1 MSERRMRKV
10 LLIQRKEMERF
21 QAYLQERGCSGAMM
35 PKYMHDVGVLA
46 SFCGGQTMDKGTLVA
61 FKN

>member
-1 MSERRMRKV
+1 M

-21 QAYLQERGCSGAMM
+21 QAYLQERGCSGAMVT
-35 PKYMHDVGVLA
+35 KYMHDVAVLA
-46 SFCGGQTMDKGTLVA
+46 SFCGGQIMDKGTLVA

>member
-1 MSERRMRKV
+1 M

-21 QAYLQERGCSGAMM
+21 QAYLQERGGSGAMVA
-35 PKYMHDVGVLA
+35 KYMHDVGVLA
-46 SFCGGQTMDKGTLVA
+46 SFCGGQIMNKGTLVA